1 MPIAIK
7 NNSLQKQISLPNTL
21 LSLSF
26 SISMATTTTT
36 TEQYTSRASHMHD
49 TTTDNDDDD
58 DTINGSEPENNHTDD
73 DNEEE
78 EQQHVNYRSSIT
90 SSCISRIIDPRAKW
104 VQEWNRVFLLVCA
117 AGLFVDPVFFY
128 ALNIS
133 DSFMCLFID
142 GWFAV
147 TVTVLRCMTDALH
160 LWNMFLRFKT
170 VKRSSLTFA
179 TSSSTTDAGCSVALS
194 YLKSRRGFFFDLF
207 VILPIPQ
214 VRIF

>member
-1 MPIAIK
+1 
-7 NNSLQKQISLPNTL
+7 
-21 LSLSF
+21 
-26 SISMATTTTT
+26 MATTTTTT

-49 TTTDNDDDD
+49 TTTDDDD

-73 DNEEE
+73 DNEDEE
-78 EQQHVNYRSSIT
+78 EQQHVNYRRSIT
-90 SSCISRIIDPRAKW
+90 SSSFSRIVDPRAKW

-117 AGLFVDPVFFY
+117 AGLFVDPLFFY

-179 TSSSTTDAGCSVALS
+179 TGSSTADAGRSVALS

-214 VRIF
+214 VRI

>member
-1 MPIAIK
+1 
-7 NNSLQKQISLPNTL
+7 
-21 LSLSF
+21 
-26 SISMATTTTT
+26 MATIT
-36 TEQYTSRASHMHD
+36 TEQDTSRASHMHN
-49 TTTDNDDDD
+49 TTTNNQE
-58 DTINGSEPENNHTDD
+58 DTINDSEPENHTDE
-73 DNEEE
+73 DNDEEDEEE
-78 EQQHVNYRSSIT
+78 EQQPVNYRSSIT
-90 SSCISRIIDPRAKW
+90 SAGISRIVDPRAKW

-117 AGLFVDPVFFY
+117 AGLFVDPLFFY

-142 GWFAV
+142 GWFAI

-179 TSSSTTDAGCSVALS
+179 TSSATTDAGCSVALS

-214 VRIF
+214 L

>member
-1 MPIAIK
+1 
-7 NNSLQKQISLPNTL
+7 
-21 LSLSF
+21 
-26 SISMATTTTT
+26 MATTTT
-36 TEQYTSRASHMHD
+36 EQHTSRASHMHD
-49 TTTDNDDDD
+49 TTTDNED
-58 DTINGSEPENNHTDD
+58 DTITDSELETHTDEED
-73 DNEEE
+73 DEEEE
-78 EQQHVNYRSSIT
+78 EQKPVNYRSSIT
-90 SSCISRIIDPRAKW
+90 SAGISRIVDPRAKW

-117 AGLFVDPVFFY
+117 AGLFVDPLFFY

-170 VKRSSLTFA
+170 AKRSSLTFA
-179 TSSSTTDAGCSVALS
+179 TSSATADAGCSVALG

-214 VRIF
+214 VRT